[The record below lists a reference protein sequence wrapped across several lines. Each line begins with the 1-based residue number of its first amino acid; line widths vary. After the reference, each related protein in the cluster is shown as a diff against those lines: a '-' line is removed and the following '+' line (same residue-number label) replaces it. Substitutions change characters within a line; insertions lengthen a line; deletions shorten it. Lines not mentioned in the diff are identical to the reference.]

1 MLTHPQ
7 FDPVAIQAGPLG
19 VHWYGLMYLLAF
31 AGFVLLGRL
40 RIRHGRC
47 PGWQAQ
53 ELDDLLFYGVLGVI
67 LGGRLGYVIFY
78 KPDYYLSHLLDIF
91 KVWEG
96 GMAFHGGFLGVL
108 FAALLFGRKTG
119 RSFFQV
125 TDFIAPLVPV
135 GLAFGRLGNFIN
147 GELWGRVT
155 SPDAPWAML
164 FPQAR
169 RADQLLAQGDAGLNA
184 MLLEYGALPRHASQ
198 LYQFAL
204 EGLLL
209 FVILWIYGSK
219 PRKTGQLSALFL
231 AGYGAFRFIAEFAR
245 EPDAFLGLLA
255 MNFSMGQWLS
265 LPMIVLGVYLWV
277 RASQRSS

>member
-7 FDPVAIQAGPLG
+7 FDPVAIHLGPFG
-19 VHWYGLMYLLAF
+19 VHWYGLMYLMAF
-31 AGFVLLGRL
+31 TGFLLLGRL
-40 RIRHGRC
+40 RIKQGRY
-47 PGWQAQ
+47 PDWEAR

-78 KPDYYLSHLLDIF
+78 KPDHYLSHLLDII
-91 KVWEG
+91 KIWEG
-96 GMAFHGGFLGVL
+96 GMSFHGGFLGVL
-108 FAALLFGRKTG
+108 LAMLFFARKTG

-125 TDFIAPLVPV
+125 TDFIAPLVPI

-169 RADQLLAQGDAGLNA
+169 HADRLLAQSDPALNA
-184 MLLEYGALPRHASQ
+184 MLLQYGALPRHASQ

-209 FVILWIYGSK
+209 FVMLWLYSRK
-219 PRKTGQLSALFL
+219 PRAVGRTSALFL

-245 EPDAFLGLLA
+245 EPDDFLGLLA

-265 LPMIVLGVYLWV
+265 LPMILLGAYLWL
-277 RASQRSS
+277 RSPQRSE